1 MLYEKIIPMRL
12 YNSQSELLLPRG
24 DKIGFFNTVFMLT
37 KNQLSTLNIIN
48 TEFFGDRKSYYKYY
62 YIESIYKTK
71 IGQRN
76 IIQNKKK
83 EVADNFGI
91 MKFTDNMKIVPYSSR
106 KSYFSKGFNI
116 LIDLGKWHEL
126 FFQYITKTSPK
137 FICENYINFLMQRVN
152 ESFFDEYEKIIYI
165 DLYDW
170 FGNSIERAIK
180 ISSKSL
186 DNPINI
192 ILYTLYKYPDLI
204 RTLGN
209 LDIIIADSK
218 TNQFIKIP
226 TSELTKSNIQKIKT
240 KLTQFNNLKYIEED
254 IEAQVDPTTKEITKI
269 VNKIIPNT
277 NEEEIEKRKLNIIN
291 SLKRNLV
298 GNIDDIPN
306 IVVDDDIN
314 PNTIKLEDDDE
325 DQLITRT
332 ANDYLDE
339 NQELLS
345 GVDDK
350 DVLKELEEFI
360 KKRIYVAKIIPIKSP
375 KELEKIAELQETQNT
390 IIGLPSF
397 EDLKSKVIDE
407 TDFSEFIETS
417 NPNIVKSTFV
427 NFDKN
432 YNQKKLIKDID
443 NSVGVLS
450 KATYGIF
457 ITDKQEEDASDQL
470 NLKKTLT
477 YSLEDERGKKMTLKF
492 DVPII
497 LEDKFLYINGSKKT
511 IQHQLILKPLV
522 KTSPNT
528 VQIVSFYN
536 KIFIERKGDTELISS
551 SLKKFLLKNSDEF
564 KIKFGNTLVK
574 NNEYRTSLEFDII
587 AKNIYSFTIDQNVFV
602 TDINDLYKILNKNNI
617 AYDKI
622 DQKKY
627 FITGYS
633 KKNKEV
639 LYIDKK
645 MDYSD
650 YIISFLSESNKKE
663 LANQNVG
670 KRLMYAQC
678 TLMEKHIPLVLF
690 MLFCNGFKNV
700 MEKSNIEY
708 KILSSEEAATYDK
721 FEYGVTQ
728 LSDAAIVWKRY
739 PLQNSLIMNGLQ
751 PLQME
756 LYTAEELESKETYI
770 YLLSQYY
777 AYANMAFNLDQY
789 KDFMIDDVTKEILM
803 DFNLPTDLV
812 SLLAYSATLLS
823 DNEFIPENNLN
834 NMRIRSN
841 ELIAFHIY
849 NTVVK
854 AYNSYRKTQHKK
866 NPTKISVKQDAVI
879 SAIMESKL
887 IEEHSVLN
895 PVLELEKNRAVT
907 YKGDRGI
914 NLEKAMTI
922 SKRGYDESML
932 GVLGISTS
940 TDSNVGIVRQL
951 TLEPKITSTRGY
963 IQTTGLKNV
972 DSLTSANLLTPAE
985 LLTPLGVQHDDPTR
999 TSMAYKQS
1007 KYMLMIDDSDPV
1019 MIGNRVESIIPYHM
1033 SDEFSIVAENNGK
1046 VIDVENGIIVIQ
1058 YSDGTYK
1065 SIDINPQVKKNS
1077 SSGFY
1082 VKNTLIS
1089 ELKLDDK
1096 VKKGQILAYNK
1107 NAFKRSFDN
1116 NNVSMNLG
1124 ALAKVACVPN
1134 WDIFE
1139 DSKPITKSLS
1149 QRMATTMLS
1158 EKEVA
1163 LSKNSYVDFMVNIG
1177 DHVNTGDVLIKF
1189 DSAHDDPFAAAF
1201 LAAIR
1206 EDQQE
1211 GIIED
1216 NITTITSKFTGII
1229 TEIKIYSTVESSE
1242 LSPSL
1247 EKILKSYYRRL
1258 GKKINVLKKYS
1269 NEGDSDYYKSGTL
1282 ITEVPEKITPN
1293 IQGKI
1298 RGTKVDDGVLIIFYI
1313 EYKDL
1318 MSKGDKSC
1326 SEFALKGI
1334 VSHVIEEGMEAY
1346 SDFRPNEEISTFV
1359 APLAVSARKTPSLFL
1374 AMFGNKLL
1382 IEAKKQLKELYYEE

>member
-1 MLYEKIIPMRL
+1 ML
-12 YNSQSELLLPRG
+12 S
-24 DKIGFFNTVFMLT
+24 
-37 KNQLSTLNIIN
+37 KNQNFTLNIMN
-48 TEFFGDRKSYYKYY
+48 TEFFGDRESYYKYY

-71 IGQRN
+71 IGPKN
-76 IIQNKKK
+76 VIQNKKK
-83 EVADNFGI
+83 EVIDNFTA
-91 MKFTDNMKIVPYSSR
+91 MKFADHIKFVPYSSR
-106 KSYFSKGFNI
+106 KTHFSKGFNTI
-116 LIDLGKWHEL
+116 IDLGKWHEL
-126 FFQYITKTSPK
+126 FFQYIIKTTPK
-137 FICENYINFLMQRVN
+137 FVCESYINYLMSRVN
-152 ESFFDEYEKIIYI
+152 ESFFNEYEKVLFI

-170 FGNSIERAIK
+170 IGNTKEGEKAIK

-192 ILYTLYKYPDLI
+192 ILYTLYKFPELVL
-204 RTLGN
+204 TLGK
-209 LDIIIADSK
+209 LDVIIADSK
-218 TNQFIKIP
+218 SNQFLKIP
-226 TSELTKSNIQKIKT
+226 SSKLNKLNIQKIKT
-240 KLTQFNNLKYIEED
+240 LLTQFDGLEFIEEEL
-254 IEAQVDPTTKEITKI
+254 EAQIDPNTASVNKI
-269 VNKIIPNT
+269 VNKIIPT
-277 NEEEIEKRKLNIIN
+277 SSKDEIEKRKMNIIN
-291 SLKRNLV
+291 SLKHNLV
-298 GNIDDIPN
+298 GDIDDISDEV
-306 IVVDDDIN
+306 IDDQH
-314 PNTIKLEDDDE
+314 NTDSIKLEDDDE
-325 DQLITRT
+325 DQLITKT

-360 KKRIYVAKIIPIKSP
+360 KKRVYVAKILPTKSP
-375 KELEKIAELQETQNT
+375 KEMERIQELQDIQKSV
-390 IIGLPSF
+390 IGLPSF
-397 EDLKSKVIDE
+397 EDLKSKMVDE
-407 TDFSEFIETS
+407 TDFSDFVTTA
-417 NPNIVKSTFV
+417 NPNIVKSSYV

-432 YNQKKLIKDID
+432 YNQKKLEKDID
-443 NSVGVLS
+443 NSVGILS
-450 KATYGIF
+450 RAMHGIY
-457 ITDKQEEDASDQL
+457 ITDKTEEDASDQL
-470 NLKKTLT
+470 NLKKTVT
-477 YSLEDERGKKMTLKF
+477 YSLEDERGKKMALKF
-492 DVPII
+492 DIPII
-497 LEDKFLYINGSKKT
+497 LEDKYLYINGSKKT

-536 KIFIERKGDTELISS
+536 KIFIERKGDTELIAS
-551 SLKKFLLKNSDEF
+551 SLKKFLLKNSEEF
-564 KIKFGNTLVK
+564 KLKFGNALVK
-574 NNEYRTSLEFDII
+574 NNEYRTSLEFDIL
-587 AKNIYSFTIDQNVFV
+587 AKNIYSFTIGQNVFI
-602 TDINDLYKILNKNNI
+602 TDINDLHSILTKNNI
-617 AYDKI
+617 PFDKI

-627 FITGYS
+627 FITGYN
-633 KKNKEV
+633 KKTKEV

-645 MDYSD
+645 TDYSEH
-650 YIISFLSESNKKE
+650 IMSFMSDSDKSQ
-663 LANQNVG
+663 LANQKVG

-678 TLMEKHIPLVLF
+678 TIMEKHIPLILF
-690 MLFCNGFKNV
+690 MLFCDGFKSV
-700 MEKSNIEY
+700 MEKSNVEY
-708 KILSSEEAATYDK
+708 KIIDKNEAEKYDK
-721 FEYGVTQ
+721 FVYGVTQ
-728 LSDAAIVWKRY
+728 LADKAILWKRY
-739 PLQNSLIMNGLQ
+739 PLQNSLLMNGLQ

-756 LYTAEELESKETYI
+756 LYSSEELESKETYI

-823 DNEFIPENNLN
+823 DNEYIPENDLN

-841 ELIAFHIY
+841 ELIPFHIY

-932 GVLGISTS
+932 GILGISTS
-940 TDSNVGIVRQL
+940 TDANVGIVRQL
-951 TLEPKITSTRGY
+951 TLEPNITSTRGY

-972 DSLTSANLLTPAE
+972 DKLNSANLLTPAE

-1007 KYMLMIDDSDPV
+1007 KYMLMIEDSDPV
-1019 MIGNRVESIIPYHM
+1019 MIGNKVESIVPYHM
-1033 SDEFSIVAENNGK
+1033 SDEFTIVSDDNGK
-1046 VIDVENGIIVIQ
+1046 VIDVDNGLIVIQ
-1058 YSDGTYK
+1058 YNNGAYK
-1065 SIDINPQVKKNS
+1065 TIDTNPQVKKNS

-1082 VKNTLIS
+1082 VKNTLTC
-1089 ELKLDDK
+1089 ELKLNDK

-1107 NAFKRSFDN
+1107 NAFKRGFDN
-1116 NNVSMNLG
+1116 DDVSMNLG

-1149 QRMATTMLS
+1149 ERMASVMLS

-1201 LAAIR
+1201 LDAIR
-1206 EDQQE
+1206 EDQKE
-1211 GIIED
+1211 DIIAD
-1216 NITTITSKFTGII
+1216 NITTIASKFTGVVAD
-1229 TEIKIYSTVESSE
+1229 IKIYCTVDPNE

-1247 EKILKSYYRRL
+1247 EKIVKSYYRRVN
-1258 GKKINVLKKYS
+1258 KKINILDKYS
-1269 NEGDSDYYKSGTL
+1269 NEGDSSYYKSGNL

-1298 RGTKVDDGVLIIFYI
+1298 RGTKVDEGVLVVFYI

-1334 VSHVIEEGMEAY
+1334 VSHVIEEGLEPY
-1346 SDFRPNEEISTFV
+1346 SEFRPEEEISTFV

-1382 IEAKKQLKELYYEE
+1382 IEAKNQLREIYYEE